1 MDASALSA
9 FASARGGAVGATL
22 RTRNR
27 KGQTHAPRNGVSRR
41 AMAYLRVEKPCF
53 LFLEGSAG
61 AEATVDA
68 STVAPPDASAARA
81 GTSAACVASSVDRS
95 AADTSAP
102 APGACSF
109 AASAALG
116 EGGVGS
122 HLSGGPPRHFPP
134 PLLPPMT
141 STPTSPGEKVPAA
154 RAAGTLR
161 LSAPGAPGAGSPAP
175 SYAPPAPVPAATPRA
190 LGLGVWAG
198 RTAQRSRPPS
208 AREDETSESRRH
220 MPKE

>member
-1 MDASALSA
+1 VTAVVVTAVVATATCCSSAATTTLCGASPVAALPVTRGALDERRLVGMDASALSA

-27 KGQTHAPRNGVSRR
+27 KGQTHAPRNGVSGR

-116 EGGVGS
+116 EG
-122 HLSGGPPRHFPP
+122 
-134 PLLPPMT
+134 
-141 STPTSPGEKVPAA
+141 A
-154 RAAGTLR
+154 
-161 LSAPGAPGAGSPAP
+161 
-175 SYAPPAPVPAATPRA
+175 
-190 LGLGVWAG
+190 
-198 RTAQRSRPPS
+198 
-208 AREDETSESRRH
+208 
-220 MPKE
+220 